1 MLDFFVKRAFWLGLF
16 VFVIWVIFGVYLFAM
31 EPFQFS
37 WTRGEIG
44 DFLNGLGGIA
54 LVIIGPTAL
63 YQYSQLKEQMNQ
75 NYEEGVFRTFE
86 TLKPELENISV
97 RIVAKAMISKT
108 EKSTLLDGESFEDL
122 RARFWEYDRTVFLRT
137 IAKAEFVEFLEG
149 KIVEGDSDL
158 VNAIKRFG
166 SMMYFLDEYVEKGN
180 HNADNAFRSALKAT
194 EVFIT
199 FKVLQNN
206 STVERFLNGR
216 A

>member
-97 RIVAKAMISKT
+97 RIVAKAIISKT
-108 EKSTLLDGESFEDL
+108 EKSSLLDGESFEDL
-122 RARFWEYDRTVFLRT
+122 RVRFWEYDRTVFLRI

-149 KIVEGDSDL
+149 KIVEEDNDL

-180 HNADNAFRSALKAT
+180 YNADNSFRSALKAT

-206 STVERFLNGR
+206 AKLEQFLNSR

>member
-37 WTRGEIG
+37 WARGEIG

-137 IAKAEFVEFLEG
+137 IAKADFVEFLEG
-149 KIVEGDSDL
+149 KIAEGDSDL

>member
-1 MLDFFVKRAFWLGLF
+1 MLDFFVKRAFLLGLF
-16 VFVIWVIFGVYLFAM
+16 VFVIWIIFGIYLFAM

-97 RIVAKAMISKT
+97 RIVAKAVVSKT
-108 EKSTLLDGESFEDL
+108 EKSSLLDGESFEDL
-122 RARFWEYDRTVFLRT
+122 RVRFWEYDRTVFLRT
-137 IAKAEFVEFLEG
+137 ISKAEFVEFLEG

-158 VNAIKRFG
+158 ENAIKRFG

-180 HNADNAFRSALKAT
+180 QNADNAFRSALKAT

-206 STVERFLNGR
+206 AAVERFLNSR